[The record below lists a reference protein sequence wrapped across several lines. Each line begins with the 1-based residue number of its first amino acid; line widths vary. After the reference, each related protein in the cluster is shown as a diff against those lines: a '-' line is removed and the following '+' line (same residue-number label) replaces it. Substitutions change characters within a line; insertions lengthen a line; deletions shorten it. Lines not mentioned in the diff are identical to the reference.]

1 MAVLLSA
8 TEGEVSFVVSC
19 CNFEHEGRTAVTTFC
34 SCLPVSVLSKVSVLK
49 LGGKYFSSEIDILI
63 GVD

>member
-1 MAVLLSA
+1 
-8 TEGEVSFVVSC
+8 
-19 CNFEHEGRTAVTTFC
+19 
-34 SCLPVSVLSKVSVLK
+34 LPVSVLSKVSVLK